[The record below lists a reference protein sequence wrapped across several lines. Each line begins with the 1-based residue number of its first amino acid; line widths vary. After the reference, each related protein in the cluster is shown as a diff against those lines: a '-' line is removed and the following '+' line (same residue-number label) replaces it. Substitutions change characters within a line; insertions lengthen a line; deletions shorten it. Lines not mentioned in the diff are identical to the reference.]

1 MENIIIIIIS
11 TIAIIVMKIIL
22 SINVKEI
29 KKIGMDENLNKIA
42 EKYPSN
48 EEICRKILKKLKN
61 EKVKI
66 EKNEESEN
74 TMYIAITDKIIIGN
88 TKGSYTRIQTMAH
101 ECLHSI
107 QPRRTLMFNFIYSN
121 IYMIFYL
128 VIIIMTILKVIP
140 NEMLLINIFLIMS
153 LIYYMIRIYL
163 EDEAMYKAKNL
174 AREYME
180 EVSISEQK
188 EITKIVDGFEKLNK
202 AGIKSVH
209 YSVFTG
215 ILLKVIIFSIV
226 ALIF

>member
-1 MENIIIIIIS
+1 MENIIII
-11 TIAIIVMKIIL
+11 TICTVAIITIKIIL
-22 SINVKEI
+22 SINIKEI
-29 KKIGMDENLNKIA
+29 KKIGMNEDLNKIA

-48 EEICRKILKKLKN
+48 EEICKKILEKLN
-61 EKVKI
+61 NQKVKI
-66 EKNEESEN
+66 EKNEESNN
-74 TMYIAITDKIIIGN
+74 TMYIAITDKIMIGN

-107 QPRRTLMFNFIYSN
+107 QSRRTLMFNFIYSN

-128 VIIIMTILKVIP
+128 AIIIMVILKVTQ
-140 NEMLLINIFLIMS
+140 NHMLLMNIFLIMS

-163 EDEAMYKAKNL
+163 EDEAMYKAKEL
-174 AREYME
+174 AKEYME
-180 EVSISEQK
+180 EVAISDK
-188 EITKIVDGFEKLNK
+188 EEIKVVIDGFEKLNK

-209 YSVFTG
+209 YSTFTA

>member
-1 MENIIIIIIS
+1 MENVIIIIIS

-107 QPRRTLMFNFIYSN
+107 QPRKTLMFNFIYSN

-202 AGIKSVH
+202 VGIKSVH

>member
-11 TIAIIVMKIIL
+11 IIAIIVLKIIL
-22 SINVKEI
+22 KINIKEI
-29 KKIGMDENLNKIA
+29 KKIGMDEQLNKIA
-42 EKYPSN
+42 EKYPDN
-48 EEICRKILKKLKN
+48 EKIAKKILEKIKN

-107 QPRRTLMFNFIYSN
+107 QPRTTLIFNFIYSN

-128 VIIIMTILKVIP
+128 VMLIMIITKIKL

-153 LIYYMIRIYL
+153 IIYYMIRIYL

-174 AREYME
+174 AKEYME
-180 EVSISEQK
+180 EVAVSEK
-188 EITKIVDGFEKLNK
+188 EEIITIVDGFERLNK

-209 YSVFTG
+209 YSTFTG
-215 ILLKVIIFSIV
+215 ILLKVIIFNIV

>member
-1 MENIIIIIIS
+1 
-11 TIAIIVMKIIL
+11 
-22 SINVKEI
+22 
-29 KKIGMDENLNKIA
+29 MDEQLNKIA
-42 EKYPSN
+42 EKYPDN
-48 EEICRKILKKLKN
+48 EKIAKKILEKIKN

-66 EKNEESEN
+66 EKNKESEN

-107 QPRRTLMFNFIYSN
+107 QPRTTLIFNFIYSN

-128 VIIIMTILKVIP
+128 VMLIMIITKIKL

-153 LIYYMIRIYL
+153 IIYYMIRIYL

-174 AREYME
+174 AKEYME
-180 EVSISEQK
+180 EVAVSEK
-188 EITKIVDGFEKLNK
+188 EEVITIVDGFERLNK

-209 YSVFTG
+209 YSTFTG
-215 ILLKVIIFSIV
+215 ILLKVIIFNIV

>member
-11 TIAIIVMKIIL
+11 IIAIIILKIIL
-22 SINVKEI
+22 KINIKEI
-29 KKIGMDENLNKIA
+29 KTIGMDEELNKIV
-42 EKYPSN
+42 EKYPNN
-48 EEICRKILKKLKN
+48 EKIAKEILKKIKN

-74 TMYIAITDKIIIGN
+74 TMYIAVTDKIIIGN

-107 QPRRTLMFNFIYSN
+107 QPRITLMFNFIYSN

-128 VIIIMTILKVIP
+128 IMIIMTIAKVIS
-140 NEMLLINIFLIMS
+140 NEMLFINIFLIMS

-180 EVSISEQK
+180 ELAISEK
-188 EITKIVDGFEKLNK
+188 DEIITIVDGFERLNK

-209 YSVFTG
+209 YSTFTG
-215 ILLKVIIFSIV
+215 ILLKVIIFNIV